1 MGIPVHLTLLLRKLY
16 ASQKATVRTG
26 HETTD
31 VSKSEKEYLK
41 AAYFLPAYDAGR
53 DWGQDEKG
61 TIEDEMAG
69 WHHQLD
75 AHEFE

>member
-16 ASQKATVRTG
+16 ASQKATVRTW

-41 AAYFLPAYDAGR
+41 AVYFLPAYNVGR
-53 DWGQDEKG
+53 DWGQEEKG

-69 WHHQLD
+69 WHNWLD